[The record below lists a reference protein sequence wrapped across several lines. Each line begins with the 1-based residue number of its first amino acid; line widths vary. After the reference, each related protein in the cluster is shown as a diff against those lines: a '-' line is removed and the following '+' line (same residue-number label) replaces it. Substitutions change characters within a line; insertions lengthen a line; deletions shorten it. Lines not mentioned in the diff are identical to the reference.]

1 MSIKSLFVPTP
12 EVEQFSN
19 YYVVQLLAKER
30 IRCIMTGDKFQD
42 TSLELVQK
50 YLTIPPNTLGANAE
64 EKFFKAEAKNVM
76 ESFKLLEKVPAFA
89 EALQLV
95 AAYAGNEFEVTSVT
109 ANGIQLLF
117 NVPDVVVA

>member
-42 TSLELVQK
+42 TSLELVEK
-50 YLTIPPNTLGANAE
+50 YLTYSSNTMPVSSE
-64 EKFFKAEAKNVM
+64 EAFFKTKAKEVM
-76 ESFKLLEKVPAFA
+76 ASFKLLEKVPAFA

>member
-95 AAYAGNEFEVTSVT
+95 KTYAGNDFEVTSVT

-117 NVPDVVVA
+117 NVPDVSAA

>member
-50 YLTIPPNTLGANAE
+50 YLTIPSTALGANAE
-64 EKFFKAEAKNVM
+64 EKFFKTEAKNVM
-76 ESFKLLEKVPAFA
+76 TSFKLLEKVPAFA
-89 EALQLV
+89 EAMRLV
-95 AAYAGNEFEVTSVT
+95 ASYAGKEFEITSVT
-109 ANGIQLLF
+109 ANGIQMLF
-117 NVPDVVVA
+117 NVPDVSAA